1 MYVAQFFF
9 AKIFWKRTST
19 VLYVF
24 ILQKNL
30 NEQDLPPKYFWTNFN
45 QTGKCETNPTSPNTV
60 HGSLF
65 SSHPIHSEQIS
76 RVVPRH
82 FDIETC
88 TFLEGTVLWWFS
100 IPFLYGQTTL
110 VLERKK
116 NLHVAWCAKLLRDPK
131 SKTSLWNVA
140 YLIFARPQKILTVT
154 LKWANNF
161 FL

>member
-1 MYVAQFFF
+1 MKMCQHTSGAVQLIRLGCRDCQVFLLFDL
-9 AKIFWKRTST
+9 KICKGKKSTSLRWITQENTEHRESFLLVWKRTST

-88 TFLEGTVLWWFS
+88 TFLEGTVL
-100 IPFLYGQTTL
+100 
-110 VLERKK
+110 
-116 NLHVAWCAKLLRDPK
+116 
-131 SKTSLWNVA
+131 
-140 YLIFARPQKILTVT
+140 
-154 LKWANNF
+154 
-161 FL
+161 

>member
-65 SSHPIHSEQIS
+65 CSHSIHSEQIS

-82 FDIETC
+82 FEIETC
-88 TFLEGTVLWWFS
+88 
-100 IPFLYGQTTL
+100 PFLKDVGFEGL
-110 VLERKK
+110 SSDLPNRSNKRKRSWDHAGGDFQVDLFQSILSK
-116 NLHVAWCAKLLRDPK
+116 WPK
-131 SKTSLWNVA
+131 VYYK
-140 YLIFARPQKILTVT
+140 
-154 LKWANNF
+154 
-161 FL
+161 